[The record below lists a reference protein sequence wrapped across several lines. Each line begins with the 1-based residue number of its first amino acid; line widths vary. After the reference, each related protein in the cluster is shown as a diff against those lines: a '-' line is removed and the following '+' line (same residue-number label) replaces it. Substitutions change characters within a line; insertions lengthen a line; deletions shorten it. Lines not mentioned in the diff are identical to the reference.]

1 MRFVVKPSARTF
13 VGCELP

>member
-13 VGCELP
+13 VACELP